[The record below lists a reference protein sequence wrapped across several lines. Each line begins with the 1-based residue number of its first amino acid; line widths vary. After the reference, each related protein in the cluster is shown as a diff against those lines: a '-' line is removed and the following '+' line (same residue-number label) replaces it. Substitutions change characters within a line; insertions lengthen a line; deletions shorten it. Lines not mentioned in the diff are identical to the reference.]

1 MAELI
6 DCRDEFTIRQRI
18 NFVKRSL
25 REMGQNNIG
34 ITVMPDAKSDVG
46 VSIIMVD
53 NDSGTSRP
61 LDPKVFE
68 NISQVIKTA
77 NSKSTYG

>member
-25 REMGQNNIG
+25 REIGQHNIG

-46 VSIIMVD
+46 VSIVMVD
-53 NDSGTSRP
+53 NDSGASRP
-61 LDPKVFE
+61 LDQKVFE
-68 NISQVIKTA
+68 NIGLVIKTA
-77 NSKSTYG
+77 NSKSTYS

>member
-25 REMGQNNIG
+25 REMGQHNIG

-77 NSKSTYG
+77 NSKSTYS

>member
-1 MAELI
+1 MSELI
-6 DCRDEFTIRQRI
+6 DCHDEFTIRQRI

-25 REMGQNNIG
+25 RDMGHHNIG

-46 VSIIMVD
+46 VSIVMVD
-53 NDSGTSRP
+53 NDSGVSRP
-61 LDPKVFE
+61 LDQKVFE

-77 NSKSTYG
+77 NSKSTYS